1 MRIID
6 EYRMSKNN
14 LPKYYIETYGCQ
26 MNLSDSEIVSSILA
40 DSGFAAASDADSADV
55 ILLNTCSVRDNAE
68 KKIFEKL
75 THLKQYKKKNNNL
88 VIGILGCMAERM
100 RNDLLGAKDLVN
112 LVVGP
117 DEYRK
122 IPELLNEA
130 FEGHNGIAVQLSR
143 VETYDDI
150 RPLRTDGI
158 SAWVSIMRGC
168 NNFCS
173 YCIVPYT
180 RGRERSRPA
189 DSVIEEVKG
198 LWDSGFREITFLG
211 QNVNSYLDME
221 SNTDFSDLLAMA
233 AEALP
238 GMRFRFTTSH
248 PKDLSDKLIDTIAK
262 YDNICRHIHLA
273 MQSGSDRILDLM
285 NRNYTIGHFIER
297 VRKIRELI
305 PDASLSTD
313 IIAGFPGE
321 TIEDHQATLRAL
333 IEIKFDGAFMFRYS
347 PREGTQ
353 AYKLNDDVPE
363 DEKLRRLNQIIEL
376 QNSISKD
383 RNEKEIGN
391 THDVLVEGPSK
402 KNKSQWRG
410 RSDTNKVV
418 IFDNH
423 NGEITVGNT
432 VKVRINSSTSA
443 TLLGCINSC
452 KESINS

>member
-6 EYRMSKNN
+6 EYPMRNKN
-14 LPKYYIETYGCQ
+14 LPKYHIETYGCQ
-26 MNLSDSEIVSSILA
+26 MNISDSEIVSSILSDYGFSAA
-40 DSGFAAASDADSADV
+40 DNADSADI

-88 VIGILGCMAERM
+88 VIGILGCMAERL
-100 RNDLLGAKDLVN
+100 RSDLLGAKDLVN

-122 IPELLNEA
+122 IPELLNDA
-130 FEGHNGIAVQLSR
+130 IEGNNGIAVQLSR

-150 RPLRTDGI
+150 KPLRTHGI

-168 NNFCS
+168 NNFCT

-189 DSVIEEVKG
+189 ESIIREIND
-198 LWDSGFREITFLG
+198 LWESGFREVTFLG
-211 QNVNSYLDME
+211 QNVNSYFDE
-221 SNTDFSDLLAMA
+221 VAAIDFSDLLAMA
-233 AEALP
+233 AKSLP

-248 PKDLSDKLIDTIAK
+248 PKDLSDKLIETIAANE
-262 YDNICRHIHLA
+262 NICRHIHLA
-273 MQSGSDRILDLM
+273 MQSGSDRVLKIM
-285 NRNYTIGHFIER
+285 NRNYTIDHFIGR
-297 VRKIRELI
+297 VAKIRELV

-333 IEIKFDGAFMFRYS
+333 LKIKFDGAFMFRYS
-347 PREGTQ
+347 PREGTK
-353 AYKLNDDVPE
+353 AYEYLDDVPE

-383 RNEKEIGN
+383 KNEKEIGN
-391 THDVLVEGPSK
+391 THEVLVEGPSK
-402 KNKSQWRG
+402 KNQLQWRG

-423 NGEITVGNT
+423 NGNITVGQT
-432 VKVRINSSTSA
+432 VKVRINGFTSA
-443 TLLGCINSC
+443 TLFGCINNC
-452 KESINS
+452 C